1 MALEHVLSPLRL
13 GPLTVRNRVATTAH
27 MTGYA
32 ENGLVSDTLV
42 EYLTARARGGVGLL
56 ITEAGAVHP
65 TYRPA
70 SYRLYRDDVGPGLA
84 RLAAAVHAEG
94 AVLIGQANHGGAA
107 SPPLPDGR
115 PAFSASDNDGLN
127 GAPARAMTHAE
138 IEEIQDAFVRATRVM
153 SDAGLDGCEVHG
165 AHHYLVNHFLSPLY
179 NRREDRYGG
188 SFGNR
193 LRFLAEILEGMR
205 AATRPGFVLGVRL
218 SADIGPGGI
227 DSEAMLAIGRAL
239 QDRGLVDF
247 VGFSLGGR
255 TPEAFPLMTGGMER
269 PAGYELPWNELP
281 SRGLTLPTLV
291 TGRYRTLEEADEA
304 VASGTADLI
313 GMTRAHIAD
322 PELVRKTMSG
332 RAARVRPC
340 IGCNECQ
347 RSIITE
353 GSVRCA
359 VNPSL
364 PGAGTTTDLPHPT
377 RRARRVTVVGGG
389 PAGLEAARAAALA
402 GHTVTL
408 FEETEELGGIARRA
422 ARAMPNAP
430 GMLDAIAWSEREVR
444 GAGVDVRLGTRASAE
459 TVLATVPDVVV
470 AATGSVPRQGARQTA
485 RPGATVAGADLPH
498 VVSSRDVLALT
509 TVPETAVVVDE
520 IGEYEALGVAEL
532 LVEAGAH
539 VTFVTPFASVGLPVD
554 ATGRASTAL
563 GRLRAHGRFTALPLS
578 MVVAIT
584 TASVDIEDLLG
595 HTVSTH
601 DAGLVVMVTRAT
613 PSRPSW
619 AEDLGVPVEY
629 AGDAV
634 LPRSYRTAVREGYLA
649 ATRIEELC
657 GTARPARGATAEV
670 RA

>member
-32 ENGLVSDTLV
+32 EDGLVSDTLV

-70 SYRLYRDDVGPGLA
+70 SFRLHRDDVGPGLA
-84 RLAAAVHAEG
+84 RLAEAVHAEG

-115 PAFSASDNDGLN
+115 PALSASDNDGLN
-127 GAPARAMTHAE
+127 GAPARAVTHAE
-138 IEEIQDAFVRATRVM
+138 IEEIQDAFVHAAQVM

-193 LRFLAEILEGMR
+193 LRFLAEILERTR

-227 DSEAMLAIGRAL
+227 DSEALLAIGRAL
-239 QDRGLVDF
+239 RDRGLVDF

-255 TPEAFPLMTGGMER
+255 TPEAFPLMTGGMDQ

-291 TGRYRTLEEADEA
+291 TGRYRTLEQADEA
-304 VASGTADLI
+304 VASGAADLI

-332 RAARVRPC
+332 RPARVRPC

-353 GSVRCA
+353 GSIRCA
-359 VNPSL
+359 VNPAL

-377 RRARRVTVVGGG
+377 RRPRRVTVVGGG

-408 FEETEELGGIARRA
+408 FEETGELGGLARRA

-430 GMLDAIAWSEREVR
+430 GMLDAIAWTEREVR
-444 GAGVDVRLGTRASAE
+444 EAGVDVRLGTRADAE
-459 TVLATVPDVVV
+459 AVLATAPDVVV
-470 AATGSVPRQGARQTA
+470 AATGSVPRPGARQTA
-485 RPGATVAGADLPH
+485 RPGAAVPGADLPH
-498 VVSSRDVLALT
+498 VVSSRDVLTLT
-509 TVPETAVVVDE
+509 TVPGTAVVVDE

-539 VTFVTPFASVGLPVD
+539 VTFVTPFASVGLPME
-554 ATGRASTAL
+554 ATGRPATAL
-563 GRLRAHGRFTALPLS
+563 GRLRASGRFTALPLS
-578 MVVAIT
+578 MVVAVAP
-584 TASVDIEDLLG
+584 ASADVEDLLG

-601 DAGLVVMVTRAT
+601 GADLVVMVARAA
-613 PSRPSW
+613 PSRPFR
-619 AEDLGVPVEY
+619 AGELGVPVEY
-629 AGDAV
+629 VGDAV

-657 GTARPARGATAEV
+657 GTARPARGTTDEV

>member
-1 MALEHVLSPLRL
+1 MDLEHVLSPLRV
-13 GPLTVRNRVATTAH
+13 GSLTIRNRIATTAH

-32 ENGLVSDTLV
+32 ENGLVSDILV

-56 ITEAGAVHP
+56 ITEAGSVHP

-70 SYRLYRDDVGPGLA
+70 SYQLYRDDVGPGLA

-94 AVLIGQANHGGAA
+94 AVLFGQANHGGAA

-115 PAFSASDNDGLN
+115 PAYSASDNDGLN

-138 IEEIQDAFVRATRVM
+138 IAEIQDAFVHAAQVM

-165 AHHYLVNHFLSPLY
+165 AHHYLVNHFLSSLY
-179 NRREDRYGG
+179 NRREDEYGG
-188 SFGNR
+188 SFDNR
-193 LRFLAEILEGMR
+193 LRFAAEILERMR
-205 AATRPGFVLGVRL
+205 AETRPGFVLGVRL

-227 DSEAMLAIGRAL
+227 DSEVMLAIGQAL
-239 QDRGLVDF
+239 QERGLVDY

-281 SRGLTLPTLV
+281 SRGLSLPTLV
-291 TGRYRTLEEADEA
+291 TGRYRTLEQADEA
-304 VASGTADLI
+304 IASGAADLI

-322 PELVRKTMSG
+322 PDLVRKTTSG
-332 RAARVRPC
+332 QAARVRPC

-353 GSVRCA
+353 GAIRCA
-359 VNPSL
+359 VNPAL
-364 PGAGTTTDLPHPT
+364 PGAGTTGDLPFPI

-408 FEETEELGGIARRA
+408 FEETDELGGVARRA
-422 ARAMPNAP
+422 ARVMPNAA

-444 GAGVDVRLGTRASAE
+444 GAGVDVRLGVGATVDA
-459 TVLATVPDVVV
+459 VLATSPDLVI
-470 AATGSVPRQGARQTA
+470 AATGSVPKPGARQTA
-485 RPGATVAGADLPH
+485 RPGAAVAGAHLPH
-498 VVSSRDVLALT
+498 VMHSREVLGLT
-509 TVPETAVVVDE
+509 TVPAAAVVVDE
-520 IGEYEALGVAEL
+520 IGEYEALGVSEM
-532 LVEAGAH
+532 LVERGAQ
-539 VTFVTPFASVGLPVD
+539 VTFVTPFASVGLRAD
-554 ATGRASTAL
+554 ATGRPSTAL

-578 MVVAIT
+578 MVVAING
-584 TASVDIEDLLG
+584 TAVDVEDLLG

-601 DAGLVVMVTRAT
+601 EAGLVVMVTRTA

-619 AEDLGVPVEY
+619 TARLGVPVEY
-629 AGDAV
+629 VGDAV
-634 LPRSYRTAVREGYLA
+634 LPRSYRTAVLEGYVA

-657 GTARPARGATAEV
+657 GTEQGATSEA